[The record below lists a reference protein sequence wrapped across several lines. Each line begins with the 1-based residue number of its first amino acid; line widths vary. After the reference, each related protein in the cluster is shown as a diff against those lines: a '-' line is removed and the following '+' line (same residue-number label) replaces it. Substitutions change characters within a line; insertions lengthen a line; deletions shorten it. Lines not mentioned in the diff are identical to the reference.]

1 MKSRLIQWEF
11 RRTFVHFL

>member
-11 RRTFVHFL
+11 RKTFVHFL

>member
-11 RRTFVHFL
+11 HKTFVHFF